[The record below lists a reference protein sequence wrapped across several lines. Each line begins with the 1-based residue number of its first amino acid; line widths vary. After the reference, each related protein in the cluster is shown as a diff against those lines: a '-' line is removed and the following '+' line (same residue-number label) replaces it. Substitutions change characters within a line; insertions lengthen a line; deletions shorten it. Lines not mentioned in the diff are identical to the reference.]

1 MHEYKNLAHKL
12 PGPDRFRE
20 NTEKP
25 LEFMVAQFLGIRE
38 FTSTMKTNEER
49 VV

>member
-1 MHEYKNLAHKL
+1 M